1 VAGLEGAV
9 AAVPCS
15 QIIRV
20 MPVTKITLSTAM
32 RARDVS
38 RPRAEQLAE
47 AAGHGDGDGAVE
59 PGEAAVAGPA
69 QAPARDA
76 RQPDTRPFDTRQAGV
91 RPAAEPE
98 PPAQRPGTTE
108 PGPTP
113 MPPPARRR
121 RRRGR

>member
-1 VAGLEGAV
+1 
-9 AAVPCS
+9 
-15 QIIRV
+15 

-47 AAGHGDGDGAVE
+47 AAEHGDGAVE
-59 PGEAAVAGPA
+59 PGEAAVAGPV
-69 QAPARDA
+69 QAPAPAPAPGA
-76 RQPDTRPFDTRQAGV
+76 RQPDSRPFDTRLAGG
-91 RPAAEPE
+91 RPAAEPG
-98 PPAQRPGTTE
+98 PPAPRPGAAE